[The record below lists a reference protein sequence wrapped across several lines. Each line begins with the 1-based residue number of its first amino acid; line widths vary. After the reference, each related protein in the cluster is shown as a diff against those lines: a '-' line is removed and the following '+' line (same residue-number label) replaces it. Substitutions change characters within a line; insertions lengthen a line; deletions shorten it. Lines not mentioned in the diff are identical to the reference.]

1 MYMFAREKV
10 DANGRR
16 LVGAAQVIGLFNML
30 ESAFEGAGLEDD
42 AMPRMPGDQFE
53 LQVLP
58 LLFHTRRQIL
68 FKIIARRREL
78 GRTYAQAPTL
88 PTVSIQREGRGRG
101 LTL

>member
-53 LQVLP
+53 LQVQP
-58 LLFHTRRQIL
+58 LLFHARKQFACGCHTSHY
-68 FKIIARRREL
+68 FHTARRT
-78 GRTYAQAPTL
+78 RTGDSLYSTKLFGGFAFAC
-88 PTVSIQREGRGRG
+88 
-101 LTL
+101 